1 MVYQHDKSPLGVVT
15 LEDIIEE
22 VFGDVFDE
30 DDDQMLSRL
39 LILARGRSA
48 GSGRSL

>member
-1 MVYQHDKSPLGVVT
+1 MVYQHDESPLGVVT

-39 LILARGRSA
+39 LIRARP
-48 GSGRSL
+48 

>member
-1 MVYQHDKSPLGVVT
+1 MQERRSHLAMVYQHDESPLGVVT

-39 LILARGRSA
+39 LIRARP
-48 GSGRSL
+48 